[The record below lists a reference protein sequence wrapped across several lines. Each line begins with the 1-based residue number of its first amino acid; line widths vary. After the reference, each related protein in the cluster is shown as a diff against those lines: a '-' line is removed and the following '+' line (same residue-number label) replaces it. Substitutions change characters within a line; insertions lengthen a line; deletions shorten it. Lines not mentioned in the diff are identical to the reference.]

1 MIKIQHSQFYVIYYI
16 LILWIFMRFDGK
28 RPNRELSTHVK
39 YGINRIECQITNI
52 D

>member
-1 MIKIQHSQFYVIYYI
+1 MIKNQHLQFYVIYYI

-28 RPNRELSTHVK
+28 RPNPELCTYVK
-39 YGINRIECQITNI
+39 YGIHRIECQITNI